1 MSLSLILCVTS
12 FYVTSGDNVLKMI
25 EIESLDRVG
34 GWVVKKNSIHVKFAK
49 RKTVCIS
56 KQKNIRLS

>member
-34 GWVVKKNSIHVKFAK
+34 G
-49 RKTVCIS
+49 
-56 KQKNIRLS
+56 